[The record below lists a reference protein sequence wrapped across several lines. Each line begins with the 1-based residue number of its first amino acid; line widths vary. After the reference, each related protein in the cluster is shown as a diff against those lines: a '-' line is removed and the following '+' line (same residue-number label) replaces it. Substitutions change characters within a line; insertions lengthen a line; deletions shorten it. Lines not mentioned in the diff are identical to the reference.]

1 MIPSLT
7 LHLWSSENQIV
18 GVGSRSRRTKP
29 ITKHRNVHCD
39 WFILSLLLPTL
50 TIWFSLDHKQ
60 NISNR
65 DVRQHAKKVVSD
77 SPGLV
82 DFTVGLVN
90 SAVKVI
96 PLFCTVHP
104 LLRMTLR
111 HPRWRRFFP
120 LVRKEQARAAFADLK
135 LLFTIKCRRL
145 ADSFLVCYRKTR
157 KWKKC
162 AWSRSLQWFF
172 TSRPSSCGI
181 IKMSWLRL
189 WIMGAVKPVGQL
201 YGSPT
206 ALSGLGSLP
215 YICCSN
221 SERGETNISGTNKTH
236 RSTRTMRG
244 RPRDVN
250 TKFAAAL
257 SSIIVQKQKHRT
269 LAHQN

>member
-1 MIPSLT
+1 MF
-7 LHLWSSENQIV
+7 HLWSSENQIV

-29 ITKHRNVHCD
+29 ITKRGNVHCD
-39 WFILSLLLPTL
+39 WFILPLLLPTL

-60 NISNR
+60 NISDR
-65 DVRQHAKKVVSD
+65 DVHQHAKKVVLD

-90 SAVKVI
+90 SAPKVI

-104 LLRMTLR
+104 LLHMTLR

-120 LVRKEQARAAFADLK
+120 LVRKEQARAAFTELK
-135 LLFTIKCRRL
+135 LLFAIKCRRS
-145 ADSFLVCYRKTR
+145 ADSFLVCYQKTR

-206 ALSGLGSLP
+206 ALSGLGSLLC
-215 YICCSN
+215 ICCSN
-221 SERGETNISGTNKTH
+221 SEKEEMNISGTNKTH

-250 TKFAAAL
+250 TKFAAEFTFCC
-257 SSIIVQKQKHRT
+257 IYKVPNKRT
-269 LAHQN
+269 YGE